1 VCSDRRTQQAED
13 IITTQA
19 FREITFEQ
27 MFSPHEDGYDAMV
40 IDVAPSLTLFQTCA
54 MVYTKQ
60 VCPCRYG
67 TPSVHGAAAS
77 MQAGQSL
84 NSLFK
89 RKPDICVVGILPV
102 MVDRRL
108 NVTDIVMNTLGELSR
123 RDAVPILPAIRT
135 DKSVVKAGRH
145 KQFLVDFDPK
155 SKALEDYTKATDE
168 LLHLLRS
175 ATVSTEV
182 SLTKHGRNMGSKLN
196 CLYPVETIDGGLWSR
211 VQPPEPIPH
220 DPVCRGLAGS
230 GPGYTS
236 RPAPRLEPF
245 QGDSLPRNR
254 IGKAILCRNV
264 PPGTLERPHASGSSP
279 WHDVRAHRDLTTA
292 RSDNPTGRATAP

>member
-1 VCSDRRTQQAED
+1 MRTLLIDTDSQGSISTILGLKPELHLYDFLVGQMSFKNCIVPACEKLDVLCSDRRTQQAED

-60 VCPCRYG
+60 VLVPVAME
-67 TPSVHGAAAS
+67 TLSVQGAAAS
-77 MQAGQSL
+77 IQAGQSL

-108 NVTDIVMNTLGELSR
+108 NMTDIVMNTLGELSR

-135 DKSVVKAGRH
+135 DTSVVKAGRH

-168 LLHLLRS
+168 LLHLL
-175 ATVSTEV
+175 
-182 SLTKHGRNMGSKLN
+182 
-196 CLYPVETIDGGLWSR
+196 
-211 VQPPEPIPH
+211 Q
-220 DPVCRGLAGS
+220 
-230 GPGYTS
+230 
-236 RPAPRLEPF
+236 
-245 QGDSLPRNR
+245 
-254 IGKAILCRNV
+254 
-264 PPGTLERPHASGSSP
+264 EREYGAKQ
-279 WHDVRAHRDLTTA
+279 LQTA
-292 RSDNPTGRATAP
+292 